1 MIKKNKTSSSF
12 LSFITIL
19 MTLIIVSCSN
29 WSNHEN
35 ERIITKIRI
44 SKDLTDTISVI
55 KEKFSNTEKII
66 SYEIILYKENQP
78 SHSELTTSE
87 YNFKGNLIKQLV
99 VDSYDSIGIVV
110 DYIYENDTLKRK
122 IYNSKKEN
130 EFSTFFKYKNGK
142 LIEIENSDSLY
153 NSYLLSKETFKYT
166 DNNSISEKQDLYVS
180 INKSSNDTL
189 SFEKTIYKFDKNEL
203 LKEMLKLNS
212 ANSIIK
218 KENYLYENNLLKT
231 KILFDHK
238 GIIKDS
244 IHYKYEF
251 NDNKIWIKRNTYI
264 DNVLVETTIRDY
276 K

>member
-1 MIKKNKTSSSF
+1 MKKKNKTSSSF
-12 LSFITIL
+12 LKLITIL
-19 MTLIIVSCSN
+19 MTLTIVSCSN
-29 WSNHEN
+29 WSTYEN

-87 YNFKGNLIKQLV
+87 YNIKGDLIKQLV

-130 EFSTFFKYKNGK
+130 EFSAFFKYKNGK

-153 NSYLLSKETFKYT
+153 SSYSLSKETFKYM
-166 DNNSISEKQDLYVS
+166 DNNAISEKQDLYVS

-189 SFEKTIYKFDKNEL
+189 SFEKTIYKFDENEL

-212 ANSIIK
+212 ANSITK
-218 KENYLYENNLLKT
+218 KEKYLYENNLLKK
-231 KILFDHK
+231 KILFDHT

-244 IHYKYEF
+244 IHYKYDF

-264 DNVLVETTIRDY
+264 NDILVETTIRDY